1 MHGPGLPTD
10 PKNWGVLNENTIR
23 GSSVSNEAQQ
33 SNNNIDPMT
42 DPDPSSNIV
51 CSDDDNDDAL
61 AKATLP
67 IDYEV
72 PQLTVRMQHYIDDNN
87 ISKFNPHTTLRGELL
102 SILFDDV
109 IKSHQLFYPTNNEYM
124 TMAKCIV
131 KKLCIA
137 SSLVHQSIR
146 DWHESIKQKFK
157 RERKPLQMV
166 NNFVQAKQ
174 NKYGK
179 TKGRP
184 KQKSA
189 ILQAERK
196 IKDTPMINLADKQNE
211 NLLSIVNNM
220 NIELLKDNP
229 DNDILNDL
237 WGQSF
242 NIRGLCVRELS
253 IDEILE
259 RFPAYRRP

>member
-1 MHGPGLPTD
+1 
-10 PKNWGVLNENTIR
+10 
-23 GSSVSNEAQQ
+23 
-33 SNNNIDPMT
+33 
-42 DPDPSSNIV
+42 
-51 CSDDDNDDAL
+51 
-61 AKATLP
+61 
-67 IDYEV
+67 
-72 PQLTVRMQHYIDDNN
+72 
-87 ISKFNPHTTLRGELL
+87 
-102 SILFDDV
+102 
-109 IKSHQLFYPTNNEYM
+109 
-124 TMAKCIV
+124 MAKCIV

-137 SSLVHQSIR
+137 PSLVHQPIR

-196 IKDTPMINLADKQNE
+196 IKDTPMINLTDKQNE

-220 NIELLKDNP
+220 NMELLKDKP
-229 DNDILNDL
+229 DNDTLNDL
-237 WGQSF
+237 WTQSF
-242 NIRGLCVRELS
+242 NIRRLCIRELS

-259 RFPAYRRP
+259 RFPAYRRPEL